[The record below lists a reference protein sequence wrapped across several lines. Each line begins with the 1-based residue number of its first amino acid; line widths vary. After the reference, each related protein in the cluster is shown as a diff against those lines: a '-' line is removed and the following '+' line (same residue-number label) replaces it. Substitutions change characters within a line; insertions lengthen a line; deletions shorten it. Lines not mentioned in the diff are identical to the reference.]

1 MTSGREVGEGGA
13 ERKAPMTGSIA
24 ASSPPALRSRRGTAC
39 VTRALGAFVVAAVLA
54 VTPAAWGATP
64 RTTLNDVED
73 EVMCVAC
80 NVPLN
85 IAEAPQ
91 ADRERAEIRRLIAQG
106 LTKEQIKQR
115 LKAIYGPNVL
125 ALPESSGFNLAAYL
139 VPVALVVAMLA
150 IVATVAV
157 RWRRRD
163 GDAPARADAPAAA
176 PPLDP
181 ADERRLDDDLARSG
195 L

>member
-1 MTSGREVGEGGA
+1 VKRT
-13 ERKAPMTGSIA
+13 IA
-24 ASSPPALRSRRGTAC
+24 AVWAAAALTA
-39 VTRALGAFVVAAVLA
+39 AA
-54 VTPAAWGATP
+54 PAAWAAAP

-115 LKAIYGPNVL
+115 LKAIYGPNVI

-139 VPVALVVAMLA
+139 VPIALVAAMVAA
-150 IVATVAV
+150 VAV
-157 RWRRRD
+157 LATRWRRRD
-163 GDAPARADAPAAA
+163 ADERPPPADPSGA
-176 PPLDP
+176 PPLDA
-181 ADERRLDDDLARSG
+181 ADERRLEDDLARSG

>member
-1 MTSGREVGEGGA
+1 MTRVLLAGA
-13 ERKAPMTGSIA
+13 
-24 ASSPPALRSRRGTAC
+24 
-39 VTRALGAFVVAAVLA
+39 VAVALA
-54 VTPAAWGATP
+54 VTAPTAWAAAP

-91 ADRERAEIRRLIAQG
+91 ADRERAEIRRLVAQG
-106 LTKEQIKQR
+106 LTKEQVKQR
-115 LKAIYGPNVL
+115 LEAIYGPNVL
-125 ALPESSGFNLAAYL
+125 ALPSSSGFNLAAYL
-139 VPVALVVAMLA
+139 VPVALVAAMLA
-150 IVATVAV
+150 AAGFAVA
-157 RWRRRD
+157 RWRRRTPGEAPGSRD
-163 GDAPARADAPAAA
+163 AGDV

-181 ADERRLDDDLARSG
+181 AEERRLEDDLARSG